1 MIKNKFGFFL
11 VFLVVILL
19 ASACNGSVP
28 SATLSPGE
36 QTAVV
41 QTLTAM
47 APTEP
52 SATPTPTVTLTPKP
66 SPTPTK
72 PQTSV
77 GPDEFPEGVNPL
89 TGLKVENPEL
99 LKRRPVLVKVANY
112 PAEGLSLIHISEP
125 TRLLSISFAVFCL
138 KKKKNKLTT
147 SETLQNIDHNQ

>member
-1 MIKNKFGFFL
+1 MIKNKFGFFFI
-11 VFLVVILL
+11 FLVVILL

-112 PAEGLSLIHISEP
+112 PAEGRPHAGLSYADIVFEYYIGGGSN
-125 TRLLSISFAVFCL
+125 RFNAVY
-138 KKKKNKLTT
+138 
-147 SETLQNIDHNQ
+147 